1 MLEALPP
8 TPTAERRYTSRSD
21 EPPGAYDALADSQ
34 ARRRELGRG
43 HALDRLL
50 AVSDASDV
58 DLVSHI
64 LGATRTGPPP
74 RELASELL
82 EECAGLP
89 GVRRLG
95 APALVEFGLLDLQ
108 AARLLAALELGTRA
122 LVAELSEQRPVLSCF
137 EEVVD
142 WARPRL
148 GALEHEEVWLLS
160 LDGANGLIR
169 GRRVAQGGLH
179 GCALLPRDV
188 LRPALRD
195 AASAF
200 ILVHNHP
207 SGDPTPSP
215 DDVDMTRQLAQAARL
230 VGTPLLD
237 HIVVA
242 RAGASSLLDLGAF

>member
-1 MLEALPP
+1 MLDALPSTP
-8 TPTAERRYTSRSD
+8 TPERGYGNRLDQAAGRNN
-21 EPPGAYDALADSQ
+21 LADSQ
-34 ARRRELGRG
+34 VKKRELGRG
-43 HALDRLL
+43 HALSHLL
-50 AVSDASDV
+50 SVTDSSDI
-58 DLVSHI
+58 DLITHI
-64 LGATRTGPPP
+64 LGATRTGPSP

-82 EECAGLP
+82 EECGGLP

-95 APALVEFGLLDLQ
+95 GPALAEFGLLDLQ
-108 AARLLAALELGTRA
+108 ATRLLAAIELGTRA
-122 LVAELSEQRPVLSCF
+122 VLAELGERRPLLSCF

-169 GRRVAQGGLH
+169 SRRVAQGGLH

-242 RAGASSLLDLGAF
+242 RGGASSLLDLGAF